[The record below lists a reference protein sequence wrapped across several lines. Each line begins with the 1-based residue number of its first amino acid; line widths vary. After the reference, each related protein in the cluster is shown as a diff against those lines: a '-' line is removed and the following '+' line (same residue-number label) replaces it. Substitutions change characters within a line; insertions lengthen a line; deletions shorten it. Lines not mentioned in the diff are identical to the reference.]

1 MDQVNQTLYIPLYGK
16 DYVSRRGIILS
27 DPCAERIWKEE
38 GFRLHGKAAS
48 KWLAFYM
55 GMRAAVFDRWTELQL
70 QRHPDAV
77 VLHLGCGMDSRAQRV
92 SGSCAGWYDVD
103 FPAVISE
110 RRRYFR
116 DTELYHQYPADLRR
130 PDWCAALPK
139 GTAIVVM
146 EGVSMYLQPE
156 ELRRMLT
163 QITGHF
169 SKTVLLMDCYT
180 TMAAKASKF
189 ANPIN
194 SVGVHQVWGMDD
206 PKSVTGET
214 GLAFVESHSMTPEEL
229 ISQLKPMEQKI
240 FRKLYA
246 GGFSQ
251 KLYRLYEYQSR
262 S

>member
-27 DPCAERIWKEE
+27 DPSAERIWKEE

-48 KWLAFYM
+48 KWLAYYM
-55 GMRAAVFDRWTELQL
+55 GMRAAVFDRWTNDQL
-70 QRHPDAV
+70 VLYPDAV

-92 SGSCAGWYDVD
+92 RYAGTSWYDVD

-116 DTELYHQYPADLRR
+116 DSEAYHMYPADLRR
-130 PDWCAALPK
+130 PDWCAALPS

-146 EGVSMYLQPE
+146 EGVSMYLEPE
-156 ELRRMLT
+156 QLCKTLA
-163 QITGHF
+163 QITRHF
-169 SKTVLLMDCYT
+169 SHTVLLLDCYT
-180 TMAAKASKF
+180 TIAAKASKF

-194 SVGVHQVWGMDD
+194 SVGVHQVWGLDD
-206 PKSVTGET
+206 PMTLTGET
-214 GLAFVESHSMTPEEL
+214 GLSFVKAHSMTPEDM
-229 ISQLKPMEQKI
+229 ITQLKPMEQSI

-246 GGFSQ
+246 GTISD
-251 KLYRLYEYQSR
+251 KMYRLYEYR
-262 S
+262 TM